1 MANHDTKAELSTA
14 NYCHG
19 VSPDTSPHEQ
29 FSEQAHHAEIQQRT
43 IIVRIASP
51 DVQQRVFEQLRFGS
65 HRSSKGRYL
74 ANDIPGLTLQAGD
87 RLEPCKEL
95 RNIGQFETQTC
106 PFTCRFWR
114 GESTDRITH
123 DSPLMSIE
131 GVSLELYGVDM
142 LHTWALGCVQIYV
155 GFVIW
160 HFLRCKVLGSGI
172 AWLSAE
178 ECVCKH

>member
-1 MANHDTKAELSTA
+1 M
-14 NYCHG
+14 
-19 VSPDTSPHEQ
+19 SPDTSPHEQ
-29 FSEQAHHAEIQQRT
+29 FSAQAHHAEIQQRT

-131 GVSLELYGVDM
+131 GVSLDSTGWTCCTLG
-142 LHTWALGCVQIYV
+142 HWAVSKYM
-155 GFVIW
+155 
-160 HFLRCKVLGSGI
+160 LGSSSGI
-172 AWLSAE
+172 SSDVKCWAQVL
-178 ECVCKH
+178 HG